1 MTNSILEDLES
12 LSTVHHIKSRLY
24 YNEGEH
30 DACLKSIREASITNP
45 RHENKHSKH
54 ITFAHNTIY
63 TAGDLLD
70 MERYGLLPIRTMF
83 SKSVN
88 KPNKTNKQKPID
100 DNIFND
106 LMNNKLPSI
115 YKSIDLESTHQTM
128 LYMFNK
134 LQKGILV
141 AIEDNK
147 LKVFLPFYNKKW
159 ENDYIDKLY
168 FNEQDKK
175 NLEKLKKLLSKSTK
189 TATESNEIR
198 ELMRLSKDEVSKFYK
213 SRGNSSPYL
222 LDRTKW
228 LANDCM
234 AVNHYPIKSKM
245 THGGGEYFY
254 LLSEVLKHRQVNDVV
269 FFISYR
275 DIPVLKNDRTEPFEL
290 LYNNYGLIGGSSKS
304 TASSKSTTSSKSTAS
319 SKSNNK
325 SNNKSK
331 SVGIKLGVEYSKTQF
346 IPICTPT
353 TASGYANLPIIDSE
367 TIQIISNKLF
377 PKKCDNS
384 YTKEKLKDI
393 IRDWS
398 KKKNVAVF
406 RGGATGCGITVDTN
420 KRLKVA
426 DLSVDNSDILDGG
439 ITDWNA
445 RTKKTSSG
453 VLGVIDQKAFR
464 FGIADKKS
472 RKEMSEFKYVVHI
485 EGHSAAFRLGYEL
498 SLNSVMLF
506 VKGKYE
512 VWCNQFLTPGIH
524 YIEIKEDL
532 SDLVDKI
539 KWCKKHD
546 AECKKIAGNAMKFYE
561 TYLTKDGCFDYMQSV
576 LHQMSGIMSPKFIT
590 NTKSKKK
597 VAVITI
603 YRDTAN
609 KSRSKQR
616 KLFIELMNALLEPL
630 GGFHIYII
638 TQSDD
643 GEKFNIGKLK
653 NIGFEIASKGGYDN
667 YIFSDI
673 DAIPDT
679 QLIKYF
685 YKTMKGVYS
694 LARWG
699 TRYKSNNNNM
709 KGGYNAVGGYNAN
722 NKNKM
727 FMGTLIGCNKDS
739 FIKINGYPNNLW
751 GWGGEDDIL
760 RDRIIRCDVDLQ
772 QNEDGQIID
781 MEMKDNKTIEMR
793 NKLNQ
798 LKNKNLKEPA
808 KREKRE
814 LDEKHWETNGLNS
827 LIYKVLKTTKVNK
840 TTTEYEV
847 DLKKK
852 EDVKKRGAIPM

>member
-1 MTNSILEDLES
+1 MTNSILVDLES

-24 YNEGEH
+24 YNEGEM
-30 DACLKSIREASITNP
+30 DSCLKSVKDIIVSNP
-45 RHENKHSKH
+45 RHINKHSKH
-54 ITFAHNTIY
+54 KSFAHNTIY
-63 TAGDLLD
+63 TAGDMID

-83 SKSVN
+83 KSNAKSKDNAKSNKKSLDTNIYKDMVN
-88 KPNKTNKQKPID
+88 G
-100 DNIFND
+100 
-106 LMNNKLPSI
+106 KLPSI
-115 YKSIDLESTHQTM
+115 YKSIDLESTHQTL

-141 AIEDNK
+141 GIEDNK

-159 ENDYIDKLY
+159 SNDYIDKLY
-168 FNEQDKK
+168 FNEKDRK
-175 NLEKLKKLLSKSTK
+175 NLEKLKKLMDKSTPSQ
-189 TATESNEIR
+189 ANLNDIR
-198 ELMRLSKDEVSKFYK
+198 ELMKLGRDEVSKFYK
-213 SRGNSSPYL
+213 SRGNRNSYL

-234 AVNHYPIKSKM
+234 VVNHYPIKSKM

-254 LLSEVLKHRQVNDVV
+254 LLSEVLKHREVPDTV

-275 DIPVLKNDRTEPFEL
+275 DIPVLKNDKTEPFDM
-290 LYNNYGLIGGSSKS
+290 LYTKYQMGGSKS
-304 TASSKSTTSSKSTAS
+304 P
-319 SKSNNK
+319 KSN
-325 SNNKSK
+325 
-331 SVGIKLGVEYSKTQF
+331 KLPTEYSKTQF

-353 TASGYANLPIIDSE
+353 TGKEYANIPIVESE

-393 IRDWS
+393 VRDWS

-426 DLSVDNSDILDGG
+426 DLSVDHADILDAG

-445 RTKKTSSG
+445 RTKKTPNGG
-453 VLGVIDQKAFR
+453 VLDLIDEKSFR

-472 RKEMSEFKYVVHI
+472 RKEMSEYKYVVHI
-485 EGHSAAFRLGYEL
+485 EGHSAAFRMGYEL

-506 VKGKYE
+506 VPGKYE
-512 VWCNQFLTPGIH
+512 VWCNQFLKDGVH
-524 YIEIKEDL
+524 YIAIKEDL
-532 SDLVDKI
+532 SDLIDKI
-539 KWCKKHD
+539 KWCLKHD

-561 TYLTKDGCFDYMQSV
+561 TYLTKDGCLDYMQCV
-576 LHQMSGIMSPKFIT
+576 LHQIGSIMSPKFIT
-590 NTKSKKK
+590 KTKSKKK

-630 GGFHIYII
+630 CGFHIYII

-685 YKTMKGVYS
+685 YGNISGFYS

-699 TRYKSNNNNM
+699 TRYKLNNA
-709 KGGYNAVGGYNAN
+709 KASGGYKVSGGYTN
-722 NKNKM
+722 NKGKM
-727 FMGTLIGCNKDS
+727 FMGTLIGCDKDS
-739 FIKINGYPNNLW
+739 FVKINGYPNNLW

-760 RDRIIRCDVDLQ
+760 RDRIMRNNVDLQ
-772 QNEDGQIID
+772 QNEEGYIID
-781 MEMKDNKTIEMR
+781 MEMKDNTTIEMR

-798 LKNKNLKEPA
+798 LKHKNLKEPA

-814 LDEKHWETNGLNS
+814 LDEKYWETNGLNS

-852 EDVKKRGAIPM
+852 DDVKKRGELFI